1 MTVVPGGDVH
11 TGRITDAQAAGYR
24 RMLRDHLPDPAA
36 PGAACRLCHRP
47 GCADYHYAYRTLLVA
62 GRSTAV
68 DAPPGE

>member
-1 MTVVPGGDVH
+1 MH
-11 TGRITDAQAAGYR
+11 TGRITDAQAMGYR

-36 PGAACRLCHRP
+36 PEAGCRLCHLP
-47 GCADYHYAYRTLLVA
+47 GCADYRYAFHSLAVA

>member
-1 MTVVPGGDVH
+1 MH
-11 TGRITDAQAAGYR
+11 TGRITDAQAMGYR

-36 PGAACRLCHRP
+36 PEVGCKQCHLP
-47 GCADYHYAYRTLLVA
+47 GCADYRYAFHTLAVA

>member
-1 MTVVPGGDVH
+1 
-11 TGRITDAQAAGYR
+11 
-24 RMLRDHLPDPAA
+24 MLRDHLPDPGA